1 MTAPL
6 VSDLAFKPHSASI
19 GRRQAMPWLFGR
31 QDPIPARNAML
42 SSLRLRHLAI
52 ATTLFVATAP
62 SVFAE
67 GPVVAKPQEGGFS
80 SAGLARLDAYIRN
93 EIAGNKIPGATMLIQ
108 RNGKTVY
115 FSSFGVR
122 DPATRA
128 PMTPNSIFRIY
139 SMSKPITTV
148 AAMMLVEEGK
158 LQLDD
163 PLSKYIPAFADVKVG
178 VEKKGEDGVTGLEL
192 VPAKHPITIQDLMR
206 HTSGI
211 TYGFFGEGLVK
222 KAYVDAHLFSDDLD
236 NAAFADRVAKLP
248 LAYQPGTTWDYSHS
262 VDILGRVIE
271 VVSGKSLYQFEKE
284 RLLDPLGMTDTAFYV
299 TDPAKKSL
307 VAEPFPN
314 DRTIGNDAVM
324 NDPRVAQK
332 WESGGGGM
340 VSTIGDYA
348 RFARMVLN
356 GGTLDGKRYLSP
368 KTIAYM
374 GSNHIGPGSGVTPGP
389 YYLPGAGFG
398 FGLGFAVRTE
408 AGVSPMEGSVGE
420 MNWSG
425 AGGTTFWIDRSEN
438 MFVVFMAQTVSQRGR
453 IRVALKNIVYGAMD
467 K

>member
-1 MTAPL
+1 
-6 VSDLAFKPHSASI
+6 
-19 GRRQAMPWLFGR
+19 
-31 QDPIPARNAML
+31 ML
-42 SSLRLRHLAI
+42 SSTRLHSLVVAATLILA
-52 ATTLFVATAP
+52 LPTA
-62 SVFAE
+62 FAE
-67 GPVVAKPQEGGFS
+67 GPITVEPAAAGFTT
-80 SAGLARLDAYIRN
+80 AGLARIDAYLKN
-93 EIAGNKIPGATMLIQ
+93 EVARNKIPGAVMMIQ

-115 FSSFGVR
+115 FSTFGVR
-122 DPATRA
+122 DPGTEQ
-128 PMTPNSIFRIY
+128 PMTSDSIFRIY

-163 PLSKYIPAFADVKVG
+163 PLSKYIPAFANVKVG
-178 VEKKGEDGVTGLEL
+178 AEKKDEDGKMVLDT
-192 VPAKHPITIQDLMR
+192 VPAKRPITIHDLMR

-211 TYGFFGEGLVK
+211 TYGFFGEGMVK
-222 KAYVDAHLFSDDLD
+222 KAYVDAHLFSGDVD
-236 NAAFADRVAKLP
+236 NAEFAERIAKLP

-284 RLLDPLGMTDTAFYV
+284 RLLDPLGMKDTAFYV

-324 NDPRVAQK
+324 NDPREVQK

-348 RFARMVLN
+348 RFAQMVLN
-356 GGTLDGKRYLSP
+356 GGTLDGRSISARRRSP
-368 KTIAYM
+368 TWVPYR
-374 GSNHIGPGSGVTPGP
+374 SRFRVTPGP
-389 YYLPGAGFG
+389 YYLPGPGFG

-408 AGVSPMEGSVGE
+408 AGVSPAEGSVGE

-425 AGGTTFWIDRSEN
+425 AGGTAFWVDPKED
-438 MFVVFMAQTVSQRGR
+438 MFVVFMAETVLQRGR
-453 IRVALKNIVYGAMD
+453 LRVALKNIVYGAFE

>member
-1 MTAPL
+1 MVSSALLRRAVLAAALL
-6 VSDLAFKPHSASI
+6 VVPASA
-19 GRRQAMPWLFGR
+19 
-31 QDPIPARNAML
+31 
-42 SSLRLRHLAI
+42 
-52 ATTLFVATAP
+52 
-62 SVFAE
+62 FAE
-67 GPVVAKPQEGGFS
+67 GPVIVKPEEAGFT
-80 SAGLARLDAYIRN
+80 SAGLARIDAYLKN
-93 EIAGNKIPGATMLIQ
+93 EIAGNKIPGAIMTIQ
-108 RNGKTVY
+108 RNGKTAY
-115 FSSFGVR
+115 FGTFGVR
-122 DPATRA
+122 DPNTKQ
-128 PMTPNSIFRIY
+128 PMTPDTIFRIY
-139 SMSKPITTV
+139 SMSKPITTI

-178 VEKKGEDGVTGLEL
+178 VEKKAEDGATGLEL
-192 VPAKHPITIQDLMR
+192 VPVKRPITIQDLMR

-222 KAYVDAHLFSDDLD
+222 KAYVDAHLFSDDPD
-236 NAAFADRVAKLP
+236 NAEFAERIAKLP

-284 RLLDPLGMTDTAFYV
+284 RLLDPLGMKDTAFYV

-348 RFARMVLN
+348 RFTQMMLN
-356 GGTLDGKRYLSP
+356 GGTLDGRRYLSP
-368 KTIAYM
+368 KTVAYM
-374 GSNHIGPGSGVTPGP
+374 GSNHIGPGSGVRPGP
-389 YYLPGAGFG
+389 YYLPGPGFG
-398 FGLGFAVRTE
+398 FGLGFAVRVE

-425 AGGTTFWIDRSEN
+425 AGGTTFWIDPREN

-453 IRVALKNIVYGAMD
+453 IRAALKNVVYGAFD